1 MLSNTNLDKYTN
13 LQLYYSSHEG
23 ELYITDDTSVIIKV
37 YYFDNI
43 DPDFD
48 SIINIVNICMDVSKL
63 IPEYVPE
70 IYLKYETNNY
80 TALVMEKINGI
91 TLAKYLVSRE
101 NHNIDTTFKII
112 SSLCNAVFALH
123 DAKYIHG
130 DLHGNNIM
138 IYDDY
143 KIKLIDFGQSDSI
156 DSISASD
163 DSPNIYGDYLC
174 LKYYIARLIFPKLE
188 ESNIVVTIKTI
199 KNFTV
204 EDVIG
209 YDEFPELADKL
220 YNILD
225 SFPKVMENNIDD

>member
-23 ELYITDDTSVIIKV
+23 ELYTTDDTSVIIKV

-48 SIINIVNICMDVSKL
+48 TIINIINISMDVSKL
-63 IPEYVPE
+63 IPEYVPK

-80 TALVMEKINGI
+80 IALVMEKINGT
-91 TLAKYLVSRE
+91 TLGEYLSSKP
-101 NHNIDTTFKII
+101 NSDINITFKII
-112 SSLCNAVFALH
+112 SSLCNSVFALH

-138 IYDDY
+138 IYNNY
-143 KIKLIDFGQSDSI
+143 EIKLIDFGQANLI
-156 DSISASD
+156 DSICASD
-163 DSPNIYGDYLC
+163 RSPNIYGDYLY
-174 LKYYIARLIFPKLE
+174 LKYYIARLIFPNLE
-188 ESNIVVTIKTI
+188 ESSIVVTIKTI

-220 YNILD
+220 YNILG
-225 SFPKVMENNIDD
+225 SFPEVIENNIDD